1 MSRESCV
8 NLVNGQGRVSLTND
22 GDGMTNIE
30 LYNEA
35 QKLDL
40 PNFKYFMSNELVKAS
55 PDDKECGI
63 VNLDDSDGKGTHHI
77 CYWLDRKHG
86 DKFCFDSFG
95 VAPPT
100 ELIDYL
106 KKFDKQNILYSTYI
120 IQELNETNCSELSLY
135 VLHELNKGNKFTD
148 TVLDVYR
155 RNTKR

>member
-1 MSRESCV
+1 MSRESRV
-8 NLVNGQGRVSLTND
+8 NLVND

-77 CYWLDRKHG
+77 CYWLDSKHG

-148 TVLDVYR
+148 IVLDVYR